1 MEFVVPITP
10 GGISPPGVIAVGPR
24 PIPRLVSIWR
34 TVARLGAPTYL
45 AAIWVLAHALWLL
58 FDPRTPQARELIANL
73 FFVPVSAATAVM
85 AWLVARDRR
94 LSRQARKGWM
104 VLAAAFLM
112 HSVSTNLWAVDDL
125 VFHHAHFLIWPEE
138 IASWCYYLLL
148 LAGLLTFTRGSRST
162 AARAKMVLDLAT
174 VAVGASVLV
183 WYFMV
188 RPRYA
193 VAAQLDWNV
202 IRTLI
207 PSGADLAVIVLLA
220 SVLLKGGNA
229 GPGRAFRLFAL
240 GLLVQVLADLVYTPL
255 ALADTYRGGHPVDL
269 LWMLGDGL
277 MFVGIAYQLRNG
289 GGHKSATNDLDVE
302 RYARLPYV
310 FVGAGLL
317 PIVLAS
323 ATWRQEDR
331 VVVYSVLL
339 LTLLVMARQ
348 FAAMSDNERLARER
362 KLQEDRFRSLV
373 QHASDAVIVVDA
385 AGVVLSQSASI
396 ERLTGYPPS
405 QGVGAPLSANA
416 HPADVPK
423 VHAFVADALATG
435 RSGSAG
441 QWRVCHRGGKW
452 VQLETV
458 ATNLLQNPAVQ
469 GIVLNARDVSE
480 RVALEGQ
487 LLQAQKME
495 AVGRL
500 AGGIAHDFNNLLT
513 AIRMT
518 ATLVIDE
525 LPRQSPLAGEL
536 HEIERSVDRGA
547 ALTRQL
553 LTFSRREL
561 MQPTLCDVAEVVAG
575 IEPMLRRLIAK
586 DTSLVVRA
594 PLQPWRVLA
603 DCGQLEQVIMNLALN
618 ARDAMPEHGTLEIAV
633 AVASVDEETARAKP
647 GLLPRDYVMITVS
660 DTGSGMTPEVQS
672 HIFEPFFTTKGVGE
686 GTGLGLSTVYAI
698 VQRCGGAV
706 FAESREGEGATFTV
720 YLPRAAADAEA
731 VRATPPA
738 ADSTGGHEMILV
750 VDDEETVR
758 SAVRRILQ
766 KFGYAVIEA
775 PDGAAALE
783 KLAVHGTRISLLL
796 TDMVMPA
803 MGGRELIEQAS
814 MMFPML
820 RIAVMSGYT
829 EDNALRQGE
838 LAGEHAFISKPFT
851 VEDLMATVRRVLD
864 GAPARGGARPP
875 MPLLQ
880 PMS

>member
-10 GGISPPGVIAVGPR
+10 GGNSPSGVIALGPQ

-34 TVARLGAPTYL
+34 SLTRLGAPTYG
-45 AAIWVLAHALWLL
+45 AAIWVVAHTIWLL
-58 FDPRTPQARELIANL
+58 FDPRTPHDRELVANL
-73 FFVPVSAATAVM
+73 FFVPVSAAPAVM

-104 VLAAAFLM
+104 VLAAAFVM
-112 HSVSTNLWAVDDL
+112 HGVGTNLWAADDL
-125 VFHHAHFLIWPEE
+125 IFDHAHLLTWPAE

-148 LAGLLTFTRGSRST
+148 LAGLLAFTRGSRSG
-162 AARAKMVLDLAT
+162 AARAKTMLDLAT

-193 VAAQLDWNV
+193 VGAQLDWNV
-202 IRTLI
+202 IRALI
-207 PSGADLAVIVLLA
+207 PSGADLAVIVVLA
-220 SVLLKGGNA
+220 SVMLRGAGGA
-229 GPGRAFRLFAL
+229 PGTAIRLFAVGCVL
-240 GLLVQVLADLVYTPL
+240 QVLGDVVYTPL

-269 LWMLGDGL
+269 LWMLGDL
-277 MFVGIAYQLRNG
+277 LVFAGIAYQLRNG
-289 GGHKSATNDLDVE
+289 GGGKTASNDPEVE

-423 VHAFVADALATG
+423 VNAFVAEALETG

-452 VQLETV
+452 VQMETV
-458 ATNLLQNPAVQ
+458 ATNLLQDPAVN

-480 RVALEGQ
+480 RVALESQ

-525 LPRQSPLAGEL
+525 LPRESPLAGEL

-553 LTFSRREL
+553 LTFGRREL
-561 MQPTLCDVAEVVAG
+561 MQPTLCDVAEVIAG

-586 DTSLVVRA
+586 DMTLVLRA

-603 DCGQLEQVIMNLALN
+603 DCSQLEQVVMNLALN
-618 ARDAMPEHGTLEIAV
+618 ARDAMSEHGTLAISV
-633 AVASVDEETARAKP
+633 AVMSVDEETARAKP
-647 GLLPRDYVMITVS
+647 GLLPRDYVMISVS
-660 DTGSGMTPEVQS
+660 DTGCGMTPEVQS
-672 HIFEPFFTTKGVGE
+672 HLFEPFFTTKEVGK

-698 VQRCGGAV
+698 VQRFGGAV

-738 ADSTGGHEMILV
+738 PDSAGGHEMILV

-758 SAVRRILQ
+758 IAVRRILQ

-775 PDGAAALE
+775 ADGAAALE

-796 TDMVMPA
+796 TDMVMPT

-829 EDNALRQGE
+829 EDNTLRQGE
-838 LAGEHAFISKPFT
+838 MAGEHAFISKPFT

-864 GAPARGGARPP
+864 DARGRGGALPP

-880 PMS
+880 PVS

>member
-385 AGVVLSQSASI
+385 AGVVLS
-396 ERLTGYPPS
+396 
-405 QGVGAPLSANA
+405 
-416 HPADVPK
+416 
-423 VHAFVADALATG
+423 
-435 RSGSAG
+435 GSAG

-575 IEPMLRRLIAK
+575 IEPMLRRLIGK

-633 AVASVDEETARAKP
+633 AVVSVDEETARAKP

-672 HIFEPFFTTKGVGE
+672 HLFEPFFTTKEVGK